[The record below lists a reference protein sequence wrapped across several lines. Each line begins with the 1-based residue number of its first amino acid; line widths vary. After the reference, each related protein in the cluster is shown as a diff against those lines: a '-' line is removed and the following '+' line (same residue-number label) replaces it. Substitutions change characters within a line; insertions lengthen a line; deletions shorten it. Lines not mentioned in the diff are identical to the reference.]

1 MAIFVD
7 TDHSQKKK
15 VLPDASGTIMLT
27 SLTDASLGIV
37 PVAAGRFNLNGGHVK
52 AKNLSCSRTG
62 VGSYRLTFG
71 TARPD
76 ANYVVTAQVIKTPT
90 Y

>member
-27 SLTDASLGIV
+27 SLTDADASIGIV

-52 AKNLSCSRTG
+52 AKESIL
-62 VGSYRLTFG
+62 
-71 TARPD
+71 
-76 ANYVVTAQVIKTPT
+76 
-90 Y
+90 